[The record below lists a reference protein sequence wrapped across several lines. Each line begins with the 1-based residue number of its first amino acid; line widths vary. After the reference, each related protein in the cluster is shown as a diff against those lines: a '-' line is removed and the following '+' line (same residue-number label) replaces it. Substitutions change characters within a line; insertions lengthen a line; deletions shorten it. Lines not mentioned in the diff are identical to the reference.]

1 MKRSFW
7 LALVALVAFSQP
19 AWAQQDDVTRLRAEL
34 QRQQEIIGQLLKR
47 LDDLEKKQALTATN
61 EELKQEAQTQQEAVE
76 SVRESLLSRV
86 NLNGYYNFRLAAD
99 ESPEPFA
106 FQQHH
111 LGLLLSKQL
120 QEIQLP
126 HGARAPE
133 RAPPPRDPRRGR
145 RG

>member
-61 EELKQEAQTQQEAVE
+61 EELKQEAQTQQDAVE
-76 SVRESLLSRV
+76 SVRETLLSRV
-86 NLNGYYNFRLAAD
+86 WGYDYAGETRTVDVHVHWLRAELEADPANPELLQTVRGVGYVFRRP
-99 ESPEPFA
+99 S
-106 FQQHH
+106 
-111 LGLLLSKQL
+111 
-120 QEIQLP
+120 
-126 HGARAPE
+126 
-133 RAPPPRDPRRGR
+133 
-145 RG
+145 